1 MVREPSSQKPHGPQ
15 KKKKSKKNICIV
27 YRILY
32 FLNVVFFEQLLT
44 AIYFLHY
51 SLECF
56 FCIVYHSNV
65 LPFDACLLSCSV
77 LSDSLWSHGLFATK
91 LSYPWNFFKARIV
104 HSVGISCSRG
114 SFQPRHCIP
123 LCRVFCIG
131 RQLVYQWVTSLVLYV
146 LYHLNMYKY
155 A

>member
-1 MVREPSSQKPHGPQ
+1 MVREPSSQKPHGQQ

-32 FLNVVFFEQLLT
+32 FLNAIFVEQLLT

-65 LPFDACLLSCSV
+65 LPDWCLFAQLLSPVWLFVISWTV
-77 LSDSLWSHGLFATK
+77 GHQAFLSME
-91 LSYPWNFFKARIV
+91 FFSGKNSALGCDFLLQ
-104 HSVGISCSRG
+104 GI
-114 SFQPRHCIP
+114 FPPRDYIP

-131 RQLVYQWVTSLVLYV
+131 RQFLYHWVTSIVLYV